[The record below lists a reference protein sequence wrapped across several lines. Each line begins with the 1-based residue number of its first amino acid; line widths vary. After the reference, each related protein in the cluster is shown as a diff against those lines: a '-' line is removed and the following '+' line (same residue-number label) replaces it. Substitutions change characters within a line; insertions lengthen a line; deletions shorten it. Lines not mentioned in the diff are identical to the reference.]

1 MEYVLTMIFVTAKG
15 VKSTIS
21 VSGVKPTL
29 GETEANA
36 LMDTI
41 ISKNIFLTTT
51 GALVSKSEAKL
62 TERKITKFDVA

>member
-1 MEYVLTMIFVTAKG
+1 MEYVLTMIFVTGKG
-15 VKSTIS
+15 IKSTIS

-29 GETEANA
+29 TETEANV